1 MKNLI
6 SAICCKILIKVD
18 PDKLKNFE
26 QIESTPHAIV
36 NVNVNTNQDNNTY
49 GEMTPVINR
58 GEHEI

>member
-1 MKNLI
+1 MIYKMKNLI

-26 QIESTPHAIV
+26 QIKSTPHAIV
-36 NVNVNTNQDNNTY
+36 SANQDNNTY

>member
-6 SAICCKILIKVD
+6 SAICCKILIKID

-26 QIESTPHAIV
+26 QFESTPHTIS
-36 NVNVNTNQDNNTY
+36 NQDNNTY